1 MSDERTQAEELASLW
16 ALDLLD
22 PQEAME
28 FHRRVI
34 ENPDLL
40 QQGMQFQTDWS
51 HIASALP
58 LSEPP
63 PALRRRV
70 LQAVCASSELTPNSE
85 SLLANKGRETRASVI
100 IPWTLA
106 FAFAVGAFFL
116 FQREQQIEDKLLV
129 AQSEVSALQVHS
141 RKWEDAVAQWE
152 KASKLSAEEARL
164 AKQELAT
171 IRHQNAMAKVEIAS
185 LKSSL
190 AQYQEGVA
198 VVIWDPEKQQGVLK
212 LERMPPTMQDK
223 DYQLWVID
231 TKKGSPVDAG
241 VVRVD
246 DQGLARI
253 DFKPQEAIENADKF
267 AISVEAKGG
276 STTEKGP
283 QGQIIL
289 MNN

>member
-1 MSDERTQAEELASLW
+1 MSDERAKAEELASLW

-28 FHRRVI
+28 FHQRVI

-40 QQGMQFQTDWS
+40 QQGIQFQSDW
-51 HIASALP
+51 AQMATALP
-58 LSEPP
+58 LSAPP

-70 LQAVCASSELTPNSE
+70 LQTVGAAHVPEKKTHTPAESGASA
-85 SLLANKGRETRASVI
+85 SLV

-106 FAFAVGAFFL
+106 FACAAGAFFL
-116 FQREQQIEDKLLV
+116 YDAHLKTQDQLLA
-129 AQSEVSALQVHS
+129 AQTEMSTLQLNTK
-141 RKWEDAVAQWE
+141 KWEEAVAQWE

-164 AKQELAT
+164 AKQELAAVQ
-171 IRHQNAMAKVEIAS
+171 HQNAMAKVEIAS

-212 LERMPPTMQDK
+212 LEKMPPTMQDK

-276 STTEKGP
+276 STTERGP

>member
-1 MSDERTQAEELASLW
+1 MSDEQRTQAEELASLW
-16 ALDLLD
+16 ALDVLD

-28 FHRRVI
+28 FHQRVI
-34 ENPDLL
+34 ENPELL
-40 QQGMQFQTDWS
+40 QQGLQFQSDW
-51 HIASALP
+51 AQMATALP
-58 LSEPP
+58 LAEPP

-70 LQAVCASSELTPNSE
+70 LQGVGTGILPSQPQAA
-85 SLLANKGRETRASVI
+85 AGGQTRAAPAI
-100 IPWTLA
+100 IIVPWTLA
-106 FAFAVGAFFL
+106 FAFAAGAFFL
-116 FQREQQIEDKLLV
+116 YEREKQIEDKLLA
-129 AQSEVSALQVHS
+129 AQTEMSTLQLNTK
-141 RKWEDAVAQWE
+141 KWEEAVAQWE

-164 AKQELAT
+164 AKQELAAVQ
-171 IRHQNAMAKVEIAS
+171 HQNAMAKVEISS

-212 LERMPPTMQDK
+212 LEKMPPTMQDK

-231 TKKGSPVDAG
+231 TKKGSPVNAG
-241 VVRVD
+241 LVRVD

>member
-1 MSDERTQAEELASLW
+1 MNDDRAKAEELAALW

-22 PQEAME
+22 PQEAMD
-28 FHRRVI
+28 FHVQVVNEPSLI
-34 ENPDLL
+34 E
-40 QQGMQFQTDWS
+40 QGINFQTDWS
-51 HIASALP
+51 KIANALP
-58 LSEPP
+58 LTEPP
-63 PALRRRV
+63 PSLRKRV
-70 LQAVCASSELTPNSE
+70 MQSVGSDVVPGSRGAAMADSDSSSKASL
-85 SLLANKGRETRASVI
+85 V
-100 IPWTLA
+100 IPWILA
-106 FAFAVGAFFL
+106 FGFAAGAFFL
-116 FQREQQIEDKLLV
+116 YDSHHKAKDQLLAV
-129 AQSEVSALQVHS
+129 QSEMSTLQVNTK
-141 RKWEDAVAQWE
+141 KWEQAVAQWE

-171 IRHQNAMAKVEIAS
+171 VRHQNAMAKVEIAS

-212 LERMPPTMQDK
+212 LEKMPPTMQDK

-231 TKKGSPVDAG
+231 TKKGAPVDAG
-241 VVRVD
+241 VVKVD
-246 DQGLARI
+246 SQGLARI
-253 DFKPQEAIENADKF
+253 DFKPQQAIENADKF

-276 STTEKGP
+276 STTDKGP